1 MDKNIIL
8 IGFMGVGKGR
18 TARALAAETG
28 LYAIDTDNLIVVLA
42 KKKIRTIF
50 TEYGEPYFRALE
62 QRTADWLRH
71 YVRNTIV
78 STGGGFFMVNN
89 LGKTGRIVYLHS
101 SLDGILSTLNSHPKA
116 ARKIRKRPLLR
127 DADKARALYDERL
140 PLYRGV
146 ADYEINVEGLDGDGM
161 AGRIV
166 ETLRLKT
173 LQPQGDDQAPPAL
186 PSESVT
192 A

>member
-18 TARALAAETG
+18 AARALAARTG
-28 LYAIDTDNLIVVLA
+28 LYTIDTDNLIVALA

-50 TEYGEPYFRALE
+50 AEDGEPYFRGLE
-62 QRTADWLRH
+62 QRTADWLRY

-78 STGGGFFMVNN
+78 STGGGFFMVDN
-89 LGKTGRIVYLHS
+89 LGASGRIVYLHS
-101 SLDGILSTLNSHPKA
+101 SLDGIMSALYNHPKA
-116 ARKIRKRPLLR
+116 SKKIRKRPLLQ

-161 AGRIV
+161 AAQLV
-166 ETLRLKT
+166 ETLRLR
-173 LQPQGDDQAPPAL
+173 GDVQAPPAL
-186 PSESVT
+186 PS
-192 A
+192 

>member
-18 TARALAAETG
+18 AARELAAKTG
-28 LYAIDTDNLIVVLA
+28 LYTIDTDNLIVAMA

-50 TEYGEPYFRALE
+50 AEYGEPYFRALE

-89 LGKTGRIVYLHS
+89 LRETGRIVYLHS
-101 SLDGILSTLNSHPKA
+101 SLDGILSALHRHPKA
-116 ARKIRKRPLLR
+116 ARKIRKRPLLQ

-140 PLYRGV
+140 PLYRGA
-146 ADYEINVEGLDGDGM
+146 ADYKINVEGLDGGEM
-161 AGRIV
+161 AGQLI
-166 ETLRLKT
+166 ETLQLKT

>member
-1 MDKNIIL
+1 MNSNIIL

-18 TARALAAETG
+18 TARALAAKTG
-28 LYAIDTDNLIVVLA
+28 LFAIDTDNLIVALA

-50 TEYGEPYFRALE
+50 AEYGEPYFRALE

-89 LGKTGRIVYLHS
+89 LGETGRIVYLHS
-101 SLDGILSTLNSHPKA
+101 SLDGILSALHSHPKA
-116 ARKIRKRPLLR
+116 ARKIRKRPLLQ
-127 DADKARALYDERL
+127 DADKARALYDKRL

-146 ADYEINVEGLDGDGM
+146 ADYEINIEGLDSEEM

-166 ETLRLKT
+166 EKLRLKT
-173 LQPQGDDQAPPAL
+173 LQLQGDDPAPPAL
-186 PSESVT
+186 PS
-192 A
+192 